1 MSGKIPVV
9 LGEKYIT
16 PFFSN
21 LNDANCGSYYNER
34 DERIDTVVGVTTG
47 SYRVITVPKNEMI
60 SYMKINH
67 LLSTK
72 EVLMIVKGEIYPSQ
86 YVSFY
91 KRLDKTFVVFDE
103 LLSDNI
109 KSTTQS
115 IVFNADRSVQK
126 IQHKD
131 SFGGIVREDVFSYST
146 NQITEVRTL
155 SDGQAVTYKYHLDTL
170 ETEIR

>member
-1 MSGKIPVV
+1 
-9 LGEKYIT
+9 
-16 PFFSN
+16 
-21 LNDANCGSYYNER
+21 
-34 DERIDTVVGVTTG
+34 
-47 SYRVITVPKNEMI
+47 
-60 SYMKINH
+60 MKINH
-67 LLSTK
+67 VLSAK
-72 EVLMIVKGEIYPSQ
+72 EVLMVVKGEIYPDQ

-91 KRLDKTFVVFDE
+91 KRLDKTFVVSDD

-131 SFGGIVREDVFSYST
+131 SFGGIVRDDVFTYTT

-155 SDGQAVTYKYHLDTL
+155 SDGQAVTHKYHLDNL
-170 ETEIR
+170 ETEII